1 MTTQNSILSLPN
13 ELIAEITVASQNGDD
28 EKTKSELILS
38 SICRR
43 FRDAV
48 ISAPELWTKVEMEA
62 TSERSVNL
70 SQLYLERSAAREVWI
85 TLRAFGVG
93 DVRKTSGLLQL
104 TPHLTRISRLTVAS
118 DYFLDLEGILDI
130 FSNVAVPSLRHFEV
144 VKEGPGFPDSSYRI
158 PEDLFSVGAPRLS
171 SLSLSYC
178 STGAPGQW
186 MNSITHIDLK
196 NAASLTNGCR
206 EIFTDITSQLPLLT
220 DLNLDMSRFET
231 MEGTGISSRCLTHI
245 RLDHCGDDTRAL
257 LDILSCF
264 DTPAL
269 SDLTLYECHGDQ
281 ISVLFNSDSTQ
292 FKSSFSA
299 LASLSCVQKEP
310 EPETTQC
317 KDNEDVYPHYQT
329 IASPPIHLFP
339 RLSSWSLINQ
349 CFTARMLTET
359 LGRNSRPWPLL
370 QTVTVWPLG
379 PDIDAVYDILR
390 EVVQWKRESQE
401 AVPKLRLSQ
410 SLFLREYWVEN
421 GVDVELVEAF
431 T

>member
-1 MTTQNSILSLPN
+1 
-13 ELIAEITVASQNGDD
+13 LIVEIEVASQNG
-28 EKTKSELILS
+28 EEGNSKSELILF

-43 FRDAV
+43 FRYAV
-48 ISAPELWTKVEMEA
+48 IGSPELWAEVEMDA
-62 TSERSVNL
+62 TSEISINL
-70 SQLYLERSAAREVWI
+70 SQLYLERSAAREIWV
-85 TLRAFGVG
+85 TLRAPG
-93 DVRKTSGLLQL
+93 RSTEILSEGLPLL
-104 TPHLTRISRLTVAS
+104 TPHIIRISRLNVVANRS
-118 DYFLDLEGILDI
+118 SYLDELLEPLR
-130 FSNVAVPSLRHFEV
+130 NVAVPRLQHFEV
-144 VKEGPGFPDSSYRI
+144 VTRPNNFDNPYRLPD
-158 PEDLFSVGAPRLS
+158 DLFSLGAAKLF
-171 SLSLSYC
+171 SLSMSYC
-178 STGAPGQW
+178 LTGAHQW
-186 MNSITHIDLK
+186 LNYLTHVEFK
-196 NAASLTNGCR
+196 ESASLTGEWS
-206 EIFTDITSQLPLLT
+206 EIFTDITDQLPSLIALKLGMGT
-220 DLNLDMSRFET
+220 FGRV
-231 MEGTGISSRCLTHI
+231 EGTVISSRCLAHI
-245 RLDHCGDDTRAL
+245 HLDCCGWDDVRAL

-310 EPETTQC
+310 EPEHTQC

-370 QTVTVWPLG
+370 QTVTVWPLE
-379 PDIDAVYDILR
+379 PDLDAVYDALR
-390 EVVQWKRESQE
+390 EILQWKRENQE

-410 SLFLREYWVEN
+410 SLFSREYWAENEVE
-421 GVDVELVEAF
+421 VELVEAF
-431 T
+431 